1 MSHALSTLDRSLTV
15 PPYRQIF
22 VPLAD
27 GTRLAARLWLP
38 ESAAPAPL
46 VLEWIPYR
54 QSDNTATGD
63 AMMHGFFAAHGI
75 AAMRIDLRGSGN
87 SDGLLRDEYLA
98 QEQDDAVE
106 VIAWIARQA
115 WCNGNVGMIGISW
128 GGFAALQIAARRPPA
143 LKAIITCC
151 STDDRY
157 SDDVHYMGGA
167 LLTDGLQWGS
177 GLFTQLGRPLDPA
190 HVGER
195 WREGWL
201 SRLAGMEP
209 PLAHWLA
216 HGDRDA
222 FWRHGSVCEDYQA
235 IECAVYAV
243 GGWTDGYCDAILRL
257 MHHLDAPRKGL
268 IGPWTHVYPTWGL
281 PGPAIDFLGECLR
294 FWRQWLQGENTG
306 IMDEPMLRLW
316 QGEGLRA
323 DPRGMTLGGQWLSAP
338 GWPASH
344 ARQDFYLDDN
354 RLITQPSAPAA
365 PLMID
370 TPMHCGM
377 TGGEW
382 CPLDGG
388 GGAPEFQ
395 ADQRSDDGLSQCFD
409 TPRLTAPLT
418 LCGKAA
424 LEVAVAF
431 ESPSALL
438 VLRLNEVSADGHS
451 ARVTFGVHRLTRPAG
466 VAPGEPF
473 RVRLPFKGVAY
484 RFSPGCRLRLALSTA
499 YWPMVWAEP
508 GQGPV
513 RLWPDGAVLQLPGPG
528 DAITLDD
535 PAFGA
540 PRSAPPHPHEVVSP
554 EVTRRQVEWDV
565 GAGIHRVVMDAQRQ
579 HTRIGELCFG
589 SEGHEVYTIGAL
601 AESARMETHRVQRYT
616 RPGWDIRLEC
626 DTSLA
631 WQAGGLVLTSRYQA
645 GTSKNLTRV

>member
-1 MSHALSTLDRSLTV
+1 M
-15 PPYRQIF
+15 
-22 VPLAD
+22 
-27 GTRLAARLWLP
+27 
-38 ESAAPAPL
+38 
-46 VLEWIPYR
+46 LEWISYR

-63 AMMHGFFAAHGI
+63 AMMHGVFAAHGI

-167 LLTDGLQWGS
+167 LLTDGLQWDS

-201 SRLAGMEP
+201 SRLEGMEP

-294 FWRQWLQGENTG
+294 FWRQWQQGEITG

-323 DPRGMTLGGQWLSAP
+323 YPRGITLGGQWLS
-338 GWPASH
+338 
-344 ARQDFYLDDN
+344 
-354 RLITQPSAPAA
+354 
-365 PLMID
+365 
-370 TPMHCGM
+370 
-377 TGGEW
+377 
-382 CPLDGG
+382 
-388 GGAPEFQ
+388 APEFQ
-395 ADQRSDDGLSQCFD
+395 ADQRSDDALSQCFD

-451 ARVTFGVHRLTRPAG
+451 ARVTFGVHRLTRPEG
-466 VAPGEPF
+466 VTPGELF
-473 RVRLPFKGVAY
+473 RVRLSFKGVAY

-513 RLWPDGAVLQLPGPG
+513 RLWPEGAVLQLPGLG

-540 PRSAPPHPHEVVSP
+540 PRSAPPHPHEAVSP

-626 DTSLA
+626 DTDLA
-631 WQAGGLVLTSRYQA
+631 WRAGGLVLTSRYQA
-645 GTSKNLTRV
+645 WENDRSVFSREWCHRFPSRHRDESNVGDS